1 MKLSLGNQ
9 IRSNRLRL
17 DMTQEQLAEKFGTS
31 PQAISR
37 WENGTTY
44 PDIEMLPMIA
54 SYFGTTIDTLL
65 GCTDEE
71 KEKFCQNLQQSL
83 TTATKEKD
91 VEKTIEILREIRRNL
106 REYQQYWFWG
116 LYRDLWNS
124 RLFKNERVLDE
135 MRLLAEETFAVCP
148 RSDHF
153 DVIEN
158 MAYMENDDNID
169 AFLDMYAS
177 REDQCRS
184 TLLFRRYK
192 MREELDKI
200 EPVRQFILWYELEH
214 IMTAA
219 NDWQE
224 YLCKDAAHFKW
235 FCETQL
241 NYLNA
246 INCLIPDKKHIVSG
260 GGELDLWCEPRVQLG
275 LRYTW
280 ALSRLGEIDAALD
293 AFEDTVSIVEKVMNI
308 KDDTF
313 KLCCCSPALKGFVLN
328 CEFHWMDKD
337 DKEYRELCLETN
349 GWNEWII
356 PTDYLRIVTSDI
368 WFEPIEI
375 HDARFDVLVERLKK
389 CIICRNVK
397 R

>member
-9 IRSNRLRL
+9 IRANRLRL

-54 SYFGTTIDTLL
+54 SYFGTTVDTLL

-71 KEKFCQNLQQSL
+71 KEKVCQDLQQSL

-91 VEKTIEILREIRRNL
+91 VEKTIEIIREIRRNL

-124 RLFKNERVLDE
+124 RLFKNEQVLDE
-135 MRLLAEETFAVCP
+135 MRLLAEEIFAVCP

-153 DVIEN
+153 AVIEY
-158 MAYMENDDNID
+158 MAYMESDDNID

-177 REDQCRS
+177 REDQSRS
-184 TLLFRRYK
+184 TLLFGRYK

-214 IMTAA
+214 ILTSA

-224 YLCKDAAHFKW
+224 YLCKDAARFKW

-260 GGELDLWCEPRVQLG
+260 GGGLDLWCEPRVRLG
-275 LRYTW
+275 LRYIW
-280 ALSRLGEIDAALD
+280 ALSQLGEVDAALN
-293 AFEDTVSIVEKVMNI
+293 AFEDTISIVEKVMSI
-308 KDDTF
+308 KDDEF
-313 KLCCCSPALKGFVLN
+313 KLGCASPALKGFVLD
-328 CEFHWMDKD
+328 CKFHWMNSDG
-337 DKEYRELCLETN
+337 KEYRELCLETN

-356 PTDYLRIVTSDI
+356 PTDYLRVVTSNI

-375 HDARFDVLVERLKK
+375 DDARFDALMERLKK
-389 CIICRNVK
+389 CIIVREK
-397 R
+397 DE

>member
-31 PQAISR
+31 PQSISR

-124 RLFKNERVLDE
+124 RLFKNEQVLDE
-135 MRLLAEETFAVCP
+135 MRLLAEEIFAVCP

-153 DVIEN
+153 AVIEN
-158 MAYMENDDNID
+158 MAYMENDDSID

-177 REDQCRS
+177 REDQSRS
-184 TLLFRRYK
+184 TLLFGRYK

-214 IMTAA
+214 ILTAA

-235 FCETQL
+235 F
-241 NYLNA
+241 
-246 INCLIPDKKHIVSG
+246 
-260 GGELDLWCEPRVQLG
+260 
-275 LRYTW
+275 
-280 ALSRLGEIDAALD
+280 
-293 AFEDTVSIVEKVMNI
+293 
-308 KDDTF
+308 
-313 KLCCCSPALKGFVLN
+313 
-328 CEFHWMDKD
+328 
-337 DKEYRELCLETN
+337 
-349 GWNEWII
+349 
-356 PTDYLRIVTSDI
+356 
-368 WFEPIEI
+368 
-375 HDARFDVLVERLKK
+375 
-389 CIICRNVK
+389 
-397 R
+397 